1 MIEKF
6 EIQLNEL
13 KINTIKNYDIKNNND
28 ILTIT
33 IENNNNEKLIIRF
46 KEVNGYSFQ
55 NFEGLNDIKLEPIS
69 QNLDFI
75 SYYRNGFARFSEI
88 NYLTFEEL
96 RSSIPNFAINLIDS
110 SIYVDANIIEIN
122 GEEYQVNYYN

>member
-13 KINTIKNYDIKNNND
+13 KINTIKNYEITNSND
-28 ILTIT
+28 ILIIT
-33 IENNNNEKLIIRF
+33 IENNNDKKLIIKF
-46 KEVNGYSFQ
+46 KDVNGYSFQ
-55 NFEGLNDIKLEPIS
+55 SFDGLDDIEFKPLS

-88 NYLTFEEL
+88 NYLTFEEQ
-96 RSSIPNFAINLIDS
+96 RFSIPNFAINLIDS